1 MNHRIGFIGAGK
13 MGTALGLFFQEHGE
27 QVAGYFSRSYESA
40 KKAAA
45 VTESAAFD
53 QIATLIKES
62 DRIFLTVP
70 DGQIKAVWDEIK
82 DMPELTH
89 KFLCHTSGSLSSE
102 VFHGAES
109 REVETASLHPICAIG
124 NAEAYD
130 ALNQAVFSLEGKE
143 SKACEA
149 LKEQL
154 TSYGNVVVPVLKEHK
169 MLYHEACVVAS
180 NFLVGSSYLSE
191 RMLMTCGFSEE
202 TARSAL
208 LPLMKGSLSNIERLG
223 SIEALSGPVER
234 SDAQTLS
241 GHLNALS
248 SLEQEHA
255 AFDIS
260 RASNIYKQM
269 SGLLLEAAQKKH
281 PEKDYEACKEIV
293 K

>member
-1 MNHRIGFIGAGK
+1 M
-13 MGTALGLFFQEHGE
+13 
-27 QVAGYFSRSYESA
+27 
-40 KKAAA
+40 
-45 VTESAAFD
+45 
-53 QIATLIKES
+53 
-62 DRIFLTVP
+62 
-70 DGQIKAVWDEIK
+70 
-82 DMPELTH
+82 
-89 KFLCHTSGSLSSE
+89 
-102 VFHGAES
+102 
-109 REVETASLHPICAIG
+109 
-124 NAEAYD
+124 
-130 ALNQAVFSLEGKE
+130 
-143 SKACEA
+143 
-149 LKEQL
+149 
-154 TSYGNVVVPVLKEHK
+154 PVLKEHK

-180 NFLVGSSYLSE
+180 NFLVGLSYLSE

-208 LPLMKGSLSNIERLG
+208 LPLMKGSLLNIERLG

-234 SDAQTLS
+234 SDWQTLS